1 MKIRRDIASV
11 PVRSA
16 RETWDAI
23 VELTT
28 GDGTIDAEQLE
39 AARSVM
45 ECVIADEW
53 PESVPIVFKGGGP
66 RLVVYCLYNEDAMD
80 AGQDID
86 SLSENPTAGDWRVT
100 APCEEEDEDWMNS
113 SLKERA
119 PRVTVH
125 AADEAP
131 ADEGATKAT
140 ANALE
145 VDWSAVMRQ

>member
-16 RETWDAI
+16 RETWDVI
-23 VELTT
+23 VELAT
-28 GDGTIDAEQLE
+28 GAATIDAEQLE

-45 ECVIADEW
+45 KCVIADEW

-80 AGQDID
+80 AGLDID
-86 SLSENPTAGDWRVT
+86 SLNDNPTAGDWRVT
-100 APCEEEDEDWMNS
+100 APCEKEDEGWMNR

-119 PRVTVH
+119 PRVTAH

-131 ADEGATKAT
+131 ADKKATKAT
-140 ANALE
+140 ASTLK
-145 VDWSAVMRQ
+145 VDWSAVMPQ